1 MTKKTANTEDLA
13 DATEAEITEGAED
26 TEAERTEGADDKN
39 GDTSAVGKIAAPE
52 GTKRIKCTIKNQ
64 AGEIGKH
71 PVFVRMLTEHGAY
84 EAYIPRETAVEIPEY
99 VYEFLIGSDGFELVA
114 ESVNGR
120 TEMVQKTVNRFI
132 VQKV

>member
-13 DATEAEITEGAED
+13 DATEAEITEAEI
-26 TEAERTEGADDKN
+26 TEGADATN

-99 VYEFLIGSDGFELVA
+99 VYEFLISSDGFELVA